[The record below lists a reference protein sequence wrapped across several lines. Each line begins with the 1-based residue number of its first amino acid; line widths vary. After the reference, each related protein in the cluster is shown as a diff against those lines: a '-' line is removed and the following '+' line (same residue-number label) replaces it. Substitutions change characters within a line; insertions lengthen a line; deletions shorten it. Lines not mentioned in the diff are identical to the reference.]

1 MKKTRL
7 IVVLIVLFLS
17 LISVQAAVFC
27 GECNYELLE
36 DCSSDG
42 DNLHDDWEM
51 HYFTNLTQVD
61 LDDYDDDSLT
71 NLKEFELCSDPT
83 NNDTDGDNYTDDFEF
98 DYGTNISNIE
108 EYPSIDTIFNITLVE
123 PTYGVSAEYP
133 YDLIITTKKPADCK
147 FSTKANDNYDDIVSP
162 NQIFTTSDNLEHEL
176 EMPSSIET
184 TIFVY
189 CKLVENNYVN
199 DGSPK
204 RIVLSVD
211 ETNPEILAISA
222 TPDLILEKYE
232 TTLEI
237 ETDELTVCRFVTE
250 SMEEEDIQVLFE
262 GVPESNFTTHTEKVL
277 TDETVPKLEDGKKYT
292 MYGICLNKAG
302 LADVAPIEFEVDLSR
317 TNRITEKYPK
327 GFINSLTPEIKLV
340 TNKEASCKYG
350 EGYTESFTA
359 VDPYTHTD
367 RIFENLSKG
376 LNEIEVMCLFNDA
389 GVVEDEI
396 KFFVDTQNPN
406 LTIDAVLETCN
417 YKRLDISYEAEDN
430 LDDGIDF
437 YNVRLVDSN
446 SNLLYNEDT
455 DETEV
460 ELDNL
465 NLSRGKTYTWK
476 VTAVDI
482 AGNNITKQH
491 QVDIL
496 LSTDE
501 KCAVN
506 LAPRVNASGVLTEN
520 GVNVDLDCIDD
531 GSCVTMSYLILDED
545 CDSCNACEYETYSYT
560 SSILIRE
567 TSTLCYNATD
577 DKNKT
582 RQSTIQVKIE
592 ECEED
597 DDPDLCCIKKKA
609 SICYGSN
616 CNQIEEVTCDLTNL
630 DTDGDGMTDEEEE
643 ECGLDPD
650 DATDAEEDTDD
661 DGLSNMDECLIHG
674 TDWNDEDTD
683 GDGYTDGE
691 EIDELTLPTD
701 PDDFPIDEFADT
713 DGDGMKDGEEVE
725 CGLDLKD
732 PDDADEDDDGD
743 GLINSEECEWGTEL
757 DKKDTDGDGY
767 SDKEEVDKGT
777 SPTDEEEFP
786 KSHFLNIVL
795 FILGIGALVGGFMFF
810 SKPSSTVSA
819 GKTPNTGKPLVDFKD
834 ARTEMQNVQQQNA
847 AQQPQQQPVKE
858 DLDFEIKKKRDMLRL
873 KKMSSVFDEFAEDS
887 AGSEEDSE
895 TDKKKKKDAFDKLD
909 EM

>member
-17 LISVQAAVFC
+17 LVSVSAEVFC
-27 GECNYELLE
+27 GECVSEILE
-36 DCSSDG
+36 DCSTDG
-42 DNLHDDWEM
+42 DNLHDDWEN
-51 HYFTNLTQVD
+51 HYFSD
-61 LDDYDDDSLT
+61 LLQIDTGDFDDDSLT
-71 NLKEFELCSDPT
+71 NLKEFQLCSDPT

-98 DYGTNISNIE
+98 DYGTGIANISDF
-108 EYPSIDTIFNITLVE
+108 PTIDTIFNITLIE
-123 PTYGVSAEYP
+123 PTYGVSSEYP
-133 YDLIITTKKPADCK
+133 YALIITTKKPADCK
-147 FSTKANDNYDDIVSP
+147 FSTNANDNYDDIVAP
-162 NQIFTTSDNLEHEL
+162 AQIFTTTDNLEHEL
-176 EMPSSIET
+176 EMPSSFET

-189 CKLVENNYVN
+189 CKLVENGYVN
-199 DGSPK
+199 DGSPE

-211 ETNPEILAISA
+211 ESNPEILSISA

-237 ETDELTVCRFVTE
+237 ETDELTVCRFVSE
-250 SMEEEDIQVLFE
+250 SMSEEDIQVLFE
-262 GVPESNFTTHTEKVL
+262 GVPESNFTTYTEKVL
-277 TDETVPKLEDGKKYT
+277 TDKTVPKLEDGKKYT

-317 TNRITEKYPK
+317 TNRITETYPE
-327 GFINSLTPEIKLV
+327 GFISSLAPEIKV
-340 TNKEASCKYG
+340 ITNKEATCKYG
-350 EGYTESFTA
+350 ETYAESFSDI
-359 VDPYTHTD
+359 DPYTHED
-367 RIFENLSKG
+367 QIFNISLG
-376 LNEIEVMCLFNDA
+376 INEIPVMCLFNDA

-396 KFFVDTQNPN
+396 KFFVDTQKPN
-406 LTIDAVLETCN
+406 LTIDADIETCN
-417 YKRLDISYEAEDN
+417 YKKLKISYEAEDN
-430 LDDGIDF
+430 LDNGIDF

-455 DETEV
+455 DETEI
-460 ELDNL
+460 ELDDL

-476 VTAVDI
+476 ITAVDI

-506 LAPRVNASGVLTEN
+506 LAPRVNATGVLTEN
-520 GVNVDLDCIDD
+520 GVNFDLECIDD
-531 GSCVTMSYLILDED
+531 GSCVSMSYLILDDD
-545 CDSCNACEYETYSYT
+545 CDSCNACEYDTYSYT

-616 CNQIEEVTCDLTNL
+616 CNQVEDVICDLTNL
-630 DTDGDGMTDEEEE
+630 DTDGDGMTDVEEED
-643 ECGLDPD
+643 CGLDPD
-650 DATDAEEDTDD
+650 DASDAEEDTDG
-661 DGLSNMDECLIHG
+661 DGLSNIDECLIHG

-683 GDGYTDGE
+683 DDGYTDGE

-713 DGDGMKDGEEVE
+713 DGDGMKDGEEVD

-732 PDDADEDDDGD
+732 PDDADEDDDDD
-743 GLINSEECEWGTEL
+743 GLINREECKWGTRL
-757 DKKDTDGDGY
+757 NRKDTDGDGY

-777 SPTDEEEFP
+777 SPTDEDEFP

-795 FILGIGALVGGFMFF
+795 FILGIGALAGGFIFF
-810 SKPSSTVSA
+810 SKPSSPVSA
-819 GKTPNTGKPLVDFKD
+819 GKPTSSKKPLVDFKD
-834 ARTEMQNVQQQNA
+834 ARTEMQNVQQQNT
-847 AQQPQQQPVKE
+847 AQQPQQPVKE

-873 KKMSSVFDEFAEDS
+873 KKMSSVFDEFADDS
-887 AGSEEDSE
+887 AETTKEE